1 MAVFCS
7 KCGAQL
13 EGSERFCVKCGNDV
27 TAGAAP
33 APIAAAPVAV
43 APAAQPIAPPPVGY
57 AAPPAQGYGAAP
69 PPGYGAPPPAG
80 YGAPGPIPVM
90 GMPPPVAPQK
100 KNSLMWGL
108 IAIALAGCGWYYYY
122 DFRQTQAP
130 PVNAPAQPATAP
142 TQPAT
147 APTQPGGAPGPAA
160 GPVPAAAPGPAAG
173 PGPVPGGAPAAPAG
187 GGANA
192 ALVNLQSFSGR
203 WVPSNGTVEVSD
215 GKWSN
220 NSTVNIQSA
229 TLECVQYD
237 AAGSTL
243 TQMQTTLNGPTP
255 PQTTSSF
262 GPFPMGAIQQ
272 NMSKV
277 NCGIVGVNPG
287 T

>member
-7 KCGAQL
+7 KCGTQL
-13 EGSERFCVKCGNDV
+13 EGNERFCVKCGNDV
-27 TAGAAP
+27 TAAGTAP

-43 APAAQPIAPPPVGY
+43 AQPIALPPAGY
-57 AAPPAQGYGAAP
+57 AAPPPQGYAAPP
-69 PPGYGAPPPAG
+69 PPGYGAPPPPG
-80 YGAPGPIPVM
+80 YGAPGPIPVI

-100 KNSLMWGL
+100 KNSAMWGV
-108 IAIALAGCGWYYYY
+108 IAIALAAGGWYYYHNNM
-122 DFRQTQAP
+122 QTQTP
-130 PVNAPAQPATAP
+130 PANPPLTAP
-142 TQPAT
+142 
-147 APTQPGGAPGPAA
+147 QPGGAPPTAPGPAA
-160 GPVPAAAPGPAAG
+160 GPVPGAAPGPAAG
-173 PGPVPGGAPAAPAG
+173 PVPGGAPPAAPAPGGAPDG

-203 WVPSNGTVEVSD
+203 WVPSNGTVQVSD

-229 TLECVQYD
+229 TLECIQYD
-237 AAGSTL
+237 AGGATL

>member
-1 MAVFCS
+1 
-7 KCGAQL
+7 
-13 EGSERFCVKCGNDV
+13 
-27 TAGAAP
+27 
-33 APIAAAPVAV
+33 
-43 APAAQPIAPPPVGY
+43 
-57 AAPPAQGYGAAP
+57 
-69 PPGYGAPPPAG
+69 
-80 YGAPGPIPVM
+80 M

-100 KNSLMWGL
+100 KNSLMWGV
-108 IAIALAGCGWYYYY
+108 IAIALAAGGWYYYN
-122 DFRQTQAP
+122 DTRQTQTP
-130 PVNAPAQPATAP
+130 PANVPTQPATAP

-147 APTQPGGAPGPAA
+147 APTQPGGGPN
-160 GPVPAAAPGPAAG
+160 PAAAPGPAAG
-173 PGPVPGGAPAAPAG
+173 PVPGGAPPAAPAPGGAPDG

-203 WVPSNGTVEVSD
+203 WVPTNGTVQVSD

>member
-1 MAVFCS
+1 V
-7 KCGAQL
+7 
-13 EGSERFCVKCGNDV
+13 
-27 TAGAAP
+27 AP
-33 APIAAAPVAV
+33 APIAAAPVA
-43 APAAQPIAPPPVGY
+43 QPIAPPPAGY
-57 AAPPAQGYGAAP
+57 AAPPPQGYGAAP
-69 PPGYGAPPPAG
+69 PPG

-100 KNSLMWGL
+100 KNSLMWGV
-108 IAIALAGCGWYYYY
+108 IAIALAAGGWYYYN
-122 DFRQTQAP
+122 DTRQTQTP
-130 PVNAPAQPATAP
+130 PANVPTQPATAP

-147 APTQPGGAPGPAA
+147 APTQPGGGPN
-160 GPVPAAAPGPAAG
+160 PAAAPGPAAG
-173 PGPVPGGAPAAPAG
+173 PVPGGAPPAAPAPGGAPDG

-203 WVPSNGTVEVSD
+203 WVPTNGTVQVSD

>member
-1 MAVFCS
+1 M
-7 KCGAQL
+7 G
-13 EGSERFCVKCGNDV
+13 
-27 TAGAAP
+27 T
-33 APIAAAPVAV
+33 
-43 APAAQPIAPPPVGY
+43 PPPVT
-57 AAPPAQGYGAAP
+57 
-69 PPGYGAPPPAG
+69 
-80 YGAPGPIPVM
+80 
-90 GMPPPVAPQK
+90 PQK
-100 KNSLMWGL
+100 KNSSLMWGV
-108 IAIALAGCGWYYYY
+108 IVIALAAGGWYYYH
-122 DFRQTQAP
+122 DTRQAQTP
-130 PVNAPAQPATAP
+130 PANVPTQPATAP

-147 APTQPGGAPGPAA
+147 APTQPGGGPNPG
-160 GPVPAAAPGPAAG
+160 AAPGPAA
-173 PGPVPGGAPAAPAG
+173 GPVPGGAPAAPNG
-187 GGANA
+187 GSGANA

-203 WVPSNGTVEVSD
+203 WVPTNGTVEVSD

-237 AAGSTL
+237 AGGSTL